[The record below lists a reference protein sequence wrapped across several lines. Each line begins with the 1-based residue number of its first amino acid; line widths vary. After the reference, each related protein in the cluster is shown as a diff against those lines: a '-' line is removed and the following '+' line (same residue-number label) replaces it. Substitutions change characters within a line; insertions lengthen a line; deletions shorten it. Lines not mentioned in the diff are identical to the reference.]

1 MDRRR
6 LGALGEREA
15 ERYLK
20 ERGAKI
26 LERNLRCPW
35 GEIDLIARMEG
46 FLCFIE
52 VKSRS
57 TAAYGA
63 PAWGV
68 DRAKRRRILRTAQ
81 WYLRGKGLENQR
93 VRFDVV
99 EVTPQGVRHLQLSW
113 TLGGCPSIPGGGIC
127 FFSPPNARG

>member
-20 ERGAKI
+20 ERGAMF

-35 GEIDLIARMEG
+35 GVIDLIARMEG

-99 EVTPQGVRHLQLSW
+99 EVTPQGVRHL
-113 TLGGCPSIPGGGIC
+113 PGA
-127 FFSPPNARG
+127 FEAREE

>member
-6 LGALGEREA
+6 LGALGEQEA

-26 LERNLRCPW
+26 LERNLRCPL

-57 TAAYGA
+57 TAAYGV
-63 PAWGV
+63 PALAV
-68 DRAKRRRILRTAQ
+68 DPVKRRRISRVAQ
-81 WYLRGKGLENQR
+81 WYMRGKKLRDQR

-99 EVTPQGVRHLQLSW
+99 EVTPQGIRHL
-113 TLGGCPSIPGGGIC
+113 
-127 FFSPPNARG
+127 RGAFEESAE

>member
-63 PAWGV
+63 PAWGWTGPN
-68 DRAKRRRILRTAQ
+68 AGA
-81 WYLRGKGLENQR
+81 YCG
-93 VRFDVV
+93 
-99 EVTPQGVRHLQLSW
+99 RHS
-113 TLGGCPSIPGGGIC
+113 GIC
-127 FFSPPNARG
+127 GAKAWKISGCASTWWK